1 MGKKDLEQF
10 SRDDKIEGIKESL
23 HTSAQFEIF
32 IRGIHFF
39 FQLKNLLVKGI
50 EGLLWNC
57 SGN

>member
-23 HTSAQFEIF
+23 HTSAKFEIF

-39 FQLKNLLVKGI
+39 FN
-50 EGLLWNC
+50 
-57 SGN
+57 